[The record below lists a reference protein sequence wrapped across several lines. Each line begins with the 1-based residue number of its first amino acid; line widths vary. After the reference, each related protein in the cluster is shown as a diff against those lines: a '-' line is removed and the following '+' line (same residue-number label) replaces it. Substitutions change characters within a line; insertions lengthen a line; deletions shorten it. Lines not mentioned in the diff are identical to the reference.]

1 MPHDVSKTTLDNGIR
16 ILARRMPSVRSVAMG
31 VWVDVGSRDESLE
44 ENGLSHFIEHMI
56 FKGTHRRSAY
66 QIAKEFDTIGG
77 QTNAFTSL
85 ETTCYHAKVL
95 DRRMDA
101 MVDILSDI
109 FLHSVFDPTE
119 MERERPVILQEI
131 GMVEDSPDEYVHILS
146 GSNFWGD
153 HPLGRSILGS
163 RENVLR
169 FGAQHI
175 KTFFQR
181 FYQPDRIV
189 ISAAGNLDPSAFVDL
204 VAPHFE
210 AVQRRQRLPTRTP
223 PCSRSRIQRF
233 QRALEQVHICLS
245 IESLSVTDERRYA
258 LSLMNTIL
266 GGNMSSRLFQEIRER
281 QGLAYSVYSF
291 VSAYEDAG
299 MIGVYAGVDRKNV
312 RETVSSIRTELVR
325 LREHPVSPE
334 ELANAKEYTKGSLL
348 LASESNENQM
358 VRIAQNEMHFGRFIP
373 MREVLQGVDRVNSE
387 DLLDLARCLFH
398 GDRAAFTLLGP
409 KVPEAALEDAICF

>member
-1 MPHDVSKTTLDNGIR
+1 MPRAVDKTTLDNGIR
-16 ILARRMPSVRSVAMG
+16 ILTRRMPSVRSVAMG
-31 VWVDVGSRDESLE
+31 VWVDVGSRDESAE

-56 FKGTHRRSAY
+56 FKGTRRRTAY

-85 ETTCYHAKVL
+85 ETTCYHAKVM
-95 DRRMDA
+95 DRRLDA

-109 FLHSVFDPTE
+109 FLHSVFDPGE

-169 FGAQHI
+169 FGAQHV
-175 KTFFQR
+175 KTFFQQ

-189 ISAAGNLDPSAFVDL
+189 ISAAGNLDHGGFVEQ
-204 VAPHFE
+204 VAPHF
-210 AVQRRQRLPTRTP
+210 ASVQRRKPLPKRVP
-223 PCSRSRIQRF
+223 PSSRSRVQQVQRS
-233 QRALEQVHICLS
+233 LEQVHVCLS
-245 IESLSVTDERRYA
+245 MEALSMTDERRYA

-281 QGLAYSVYSF
+281 RGLAYAVYSF

-299 MIGVYAGVDRKNV
+299 MIGVYAGVDARSA
-312 RETVSSIRTELVR
+312 RETVDSIQTELVR
-325 LREHPVSPE
+325 LREEPVSEE

-358 VRIAQNEMHFGRFIP
+358 VRIAQNEMNFGRFIP
-373 MREVLQGVDRVNSE
+373 MREVLDSVDRVTPE
-387 DLLDLARCLFH
+387 DLLDLARALFR
-398 GDRAAFTLLGP
+398 GDRSALTVLGP
-409 KVPEAALEDAICF
+409 ALPEGALEDAISF